1 MKVIRVENQ
10 QQNFGMSFK
19 IDPCAEKILKKRLKE
34 EDLAKFQ
41 ELISSQ
47 KNNKNVDIF
56 LCPPEFSFFHDR
68 KLGANISPKKYTDK
82 IPISISESL
91 FTIFRSPLHFI
102 ELLCKKAD
110 KMSKNIES
118 TQNVNDVVDSVAKN
132 SLMVD
137 ITKHWKF
144 NIFIKISNV
153 L

>member
-1 MKVIRVENQ
+1 MKVTRVNNQ

-19 IDPCAEKILKKRLKE
+19 IDPYAERILKKRLNE
-34 EDLAKFQ
+34 VDLAKFQ
-41 ELISSQ
+41 ELILSQ

-56 LCPPEFSFFHDR
+56 LCPPESSFFNDR
-68 KLGANISPKKYTDK
+68 KLGANISSKKNTDK
-82 IPISISESL
+82 IPISINESL

-118 TQNVNDVVDSVAKN
+118 IKNVNDVVDSVVKN

-137 ITKHWKF
+137 ITKR
-144 NIFIKISNV
+144 
-153 L
+153 

>member
-68 KLGANISPKKYTDK
+68 KLGANIFPKKY
-82 IPISISESL
+82 SEKT
-91 FTIFRSPLHFI
+91 FIYRYRNFICIFFR
-102 ELLCKKAD
+102 K
-110 KMSKNIES
+110 
-118 TQNVNDVVDSVAKN
+118 
-132 SLMVD
+132 D
-137 ITKHWKF
+137 ICT
-144 NIFIKISNV
+144 
-153 L
+153 

>member
-68 KLGANISPKKYTDK
+68 KLGAMYDYLTSCNVDRMDEAALNYFVKKLIRCLKILNQPK
-82 IPISISESL
+82 
-91 FTIFRSPLHFI
+91 
-102 ELLCKKAD
+102 
-110 KMSKNIES
+110 M
-118 TQNVNDVVDSVAKN
+118 
-132 SLMVD
+132 
-137 ITKHWKF
+137 
-144 NIFIKISNV
+144 
-153 L
+153 